1 MRSLRTRFVLVAV
14 VLVIA
19 AAGFQYAGIQMSIN
33 QTIDSSNGNP
43 TLTNSYALLTILST
57 LSTVCVAVAVALVGG
72 VVATLVIEATLDRM
86 AERDGSAVSD
96 ESAALAAYG
105 SDPELL

>member
-1 MRSLRTRFVLVAV
+1 MRSLRTKFSLVAV

-19 AAGFQYAGIQMSIN
+19 AAGLQYTGIQMSIN

-43 TLTNSYALLTILST
+43 TLTNSYVLLTILST
-57 LSTVCVAVAVALVGG
+57 FSTVCVAVAVALVVG
-72 VVATLVIEATLDRM
+72 VVATLVIEATLDRVD
-86 AERDGSAVSD
+86 ERGEADSSD
-96 ESAALAAYG
+96 ESAALSAYG